1 MPPWFSGSS
10 PLARGTPANDVIS
23 VCLHRFIPAGA
34 GNTSKRENW
43 PLNTAVHPRWRGE
56 HSLSRAE
63 LLTEIGSSPLARG
76 TRLEPG
82 RMCWLL
88 RFIPAGAGNT
98 LGLFSSLSGGAVHP
112 RWRGEHGYGI
122 YRKQFDAGSSPLARG
137 TPRRQLQQFTIS
149 RFIPAGAGNTS
160 ASGSGHPE
168 SAVHP
173 RWRGEHARV
182 ITGRPTPRGSSPLAR
197 GTLLGKRESVQRRR
211 FIPAGAGNTVK
222 LFWPSLRMPV
232 HPRWRGEHWPQRGQR
247 PAGNGSSPLAR
258 GTPAR
263 VRAALPVPRFIPA
276 GAGNTWLPKSAWRRV
291 PVHPRWRGEHT

>member
-98 LGLFSSLSGGAVHP
+98 SVP
-112 RWRGEHGYGI
+112 
-122 YRKQFDAGSSPLARG
+122 PCC
-137 TPRRQLQQFTIS
+137 RRSMT
-149 RFIPAGAGNTS
+149 
-160 ASGSGHPE
+160 
-168 SAVHP
+168 VHP
-173 RWRGEHARV
+173 RWRGEHAFNCLRSCDAF
-182 ITGRPTPRGSSPLAR
+182 GSSPLAR
-197 GTLLGKRESVQRRR
+197 GTLSGCSRRCLAAR
-211 FIPAGAGNTVK
+211 FIPAGAGNTVMA
-222 LFWPSLRMPV
+222 STASSSTPV
-232 HPRWRGEHWPQRGQR
+232 HPRWRGEHLLCKCPI
-247 PAGNGSSPLAR
+247 ALLFGSSPLAR
-258 GTPAR
+258 GTLAR
-263 VRAALPVPRFIPA
+263 PQ
-276 GAGNTWLPKSAWRRV
+276 
-291 PVHPRWRGEHT
+291 

>member
-98 LGLFSSLSGGAVHP
+98 SVPPCCRRSMTVHP
-112 RWRGEHGYGI
+112 RWRGEH
-122 YRKQFDAGSSPLARG
+122 
-137 TPRRQLQQFTIS
+137 S
-149 RFIPAGAGNTS
+149 R
-160 ASGSGHPE
+160 
-168 SAVHP
+168 AVLVAV
-173 RWRGEHARV
+173 WR
-182 ITGRPTPRGSSPLAR
+182 RGSSPLAR
-197 GTLLGKRESVQRRR
+197 GTRLWHLPQAVRRR
-211 FIPAGAGNTVK
+211 FIPAGAGNTA
-222 LFWPSLRMPV
+222 PPAPAIHDQSV
-232 HPRWRGEHWPQRGQR
+232 HPRWRGEHISIRQR
-247 PAGNGSSPLAR
+247 PSRKCGSSPLAR
-258 GTPAR
+258 GTREGHNRKTYAT
-263 VRAALPVPRFIPA
+263 RFIPA
-276 GAGNTWLPKSAWRRV
+276 GAGNTAWQARISSA
-291 PVHPRWRGEHT
+291 